1 MSSEALVEGPQG
13 VVAAWETSGQVRFAR
28 IDPGS
33 RKILPPLSAPGT
45 GQNRK
50 HPTLAVNGKGEILLA
65 WTEGTGWKRGGDLA
79 WQLYDQNGKPTAE
92 KGRVEGGVPTWGLV
106 TAVARPDGSFTLLH

>member
-28 IDPGS
+28 IDPDS
-33 RKILPPLSAPGT
+33 RKIAPLFSAPGA
-45 GQNRK
+45 GPNRK
-50 HPTLAVNGKGEILLA
+50 HPALAVNRKGETLLA

-79 WQLYDQNGKPTAE
+79 WQLYDKNGKPTGAM
-92 KGRVEGGVPTWGLV
+92 GRVPGGVPVWGLA
-106 TAVARPDGSFTLLH
+106 TAVARPDGSFTLIH